1 METTNYVEFKKT
13 RDLGAIITDTFK
25 FIREN
30 WKGYFT
36 AVLKISGPFI
46 LVGAFIMVFFMTT
59 FSETMADLQNVS
71 QGGDPSA
78 VFGIMG
84 SMFGWIGLLALVGMI
99 VYVLVSI
106 TSLYYIKSYINNN
119 GTANFSEVKTNTYK
133 NIWKFLGLGILMMIM
148 IFFGAIFC
156 YIPGI
161 YLAIVFS
168 LATSIMVFEDKS
180 IGDTISHC
188 FTLIKTQWWN
198 TFGVLIVVGILV
210 SILGMVFTIPAMIYQ
225 MFEMGT
231 LVGGD
236 DPTEIFNIFSNPVY
250 IVLNMISYI
259 GKYVL
264 SSITLISSVF
274 IYYDLNEQKN
284 MTGTIETIDSLG
296 S

>member
-30 WKGYFT
+30 WKEYFT
-36 AVLKISGPFI
+36 VVLKIAGPFI

-71 QGGDPSA
+71 QGGDSSA

-119 GTANFSEVKTNTYK
+119 GKVDFSEVKKNTYK
-133 NIWKFLGLGILMMIM
+133 NIWKFLGLGILVMIM
-148 IFFGAIFC
+148 VIIGAIFC

-188 FTLIKTQWWN
+188 FTLIKSQWWN
-198 TFGVLIVVGILV
+198 TFGVLIVVGLLV
-210 SILGMVFTIPAMIYQ
+210 WILGLAFAIPALIYQ

-231 LVGGD
+231 VVGGD
-236 DPTEIFNIFSNPVY
+236 DPTEMFNMFSNPVY
-250 IVLNMISYI
+250 IILNMISYV